1 MNPNMK
7 VALLIVKVIIEKCTT
22 QFNPGILMR
31 YDIGRSVYWEEG
43 GDHCGKEG
51 ANPSRVPR

>member
-1 MNPNMK
+1 
-7 VALLIVKVIIEKCTT
+7 LIVKVIIEKCTT

-43 GDHCGKEG
+43 DDHCGKEG
-51 ANPSRVPR
+51 ANPSCVPR